1 MHDQAIRDALD
12 EYADRHLSHTTD
24 PWRAIGDRA
33 KARPGKATLRHAIML
48 PALLLI
54 VAFASAGALSLSRW
68 RVFTAWEA
76 PREILA
82 NAGLLHTIGQTQTA
96 NSYTVTLHRAYA
108 DSNIILLETSV
119 RDQTGTTM
127 SNLRPRWQLSDA
139 QGNAI
144 SQQFDGGTA
153 EVAPGV
159 TGQYATFDAAALPT
173 ASPTLAL
180 QLQITIEK
188 IATPSAP
195 PAVAGNPTATP
206 QTTGAAKSAQ
216 ALATPGRPA
225 AYNPIAAPFTFDF
238 TVPFIQGIVVTPQQT
253 AVAAGIPLTLRRVVA
268 TPAETRA
275 TVCYTPTAA
284 PSEGERWLI
293 IVDEAGHS
301 SPAALDPA
309 AAFPERCGILHLRA
323 GSSRSGTHELRVSEL
338 SWGPTATE
346 TRLRGPWRF
355 SYVLP

>member
-12 EYADRHLSHTTD
+12 EYADRHLSHTAD

-33 KARPGKATLRHAIML
+33 KARPGKVTLRHAIML

-54 VAFASAGALSLSRW
+54 VVFASAGALSLSRW

-76 PREILA
+76 PRETLA
-82 NAGLLHTIGQTQTA
+82 NAGLLHTIGETQTA
-96 NSYTVTLHRAYA
+96 NGYTVTLHHAYA

-119 RDQTGTTM
+119 RDQNGTTIT
-127 SNLRPRWQLSDA
+127 NLRPRWRLSDA
-139 QGNAI
+139 QGNVTP
-144 SQQFDGGTA
+144 QQFDGGTTA
-153 EVAPGV
+153 IVPGV
-159 TGQYATFDAAALPT
+159 AGQYATFDAAALPT
-173 ASPTLAL
+173 TSPTLTLHL
-180 QLQITIEK
+180 QLTLEE
-188 IATPSAP
+188 IAVPTNPALATSSLVTTPNA
-195 PAVAGNPTATP
+195 
-206 QTTGAAKSAQ
+206 TGAASGSR

-225 AYNPIAAPFTFDF
+225 AYNLIAAPFTFDF

-253 AVAAGIPLTLRRVVA
+253 AVAAGIPPILRRVVA

-275 TVCYTPTAA
+275 TVCYTPNAA
-284 PSEGERWLI
+284 PSEGEHWLI
-293 IVDEAGHS
+293 IADDAGRS
-301 SPAALDPA
+301 SPAALDPTTA
-309 AAFPERCGILHLRA
+309 SLERCGILHLRA

-338 SWGPTATE
+338 SWGQTATE